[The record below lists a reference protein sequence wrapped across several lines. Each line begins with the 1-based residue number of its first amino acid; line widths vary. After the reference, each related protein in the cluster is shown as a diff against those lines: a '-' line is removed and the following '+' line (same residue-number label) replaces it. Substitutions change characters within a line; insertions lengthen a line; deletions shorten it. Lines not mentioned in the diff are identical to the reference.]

1 MKWRWFLGWAC
12 VLSLILGSAS
22 SDEKARAAR
31 TDQWMEASDKVKIL
45 TTTAMIQQLVDM
57 VGQERVDCLSLITGA
72 IDPHRYELVKGD
84 REKIDRADAIIC
96 NGSGL
101 ECGASLRAAL
111 EKEQEVLFLGE
122 AIFSQHPDQAVWIE
136 GVIDPHIW
144 MDAELFSLG
153 VDPIVALL
161 TRKDPAG
168 AAVYRR
174 QGDEAQAALKAFS
187 RRMSEKMKR
196 VPQEKRFLITS
207 HDAFN
212 YFTRKY
218 LAEPGEKEWAQRT
231 LAPEGLVPEG
241 QLSVLD
247 LQRVCDFLCSHQL
260 GVVFSESNMSQS
272 ALKKVIAICHEQ
284 GLEVKL
290 ADAPLYGDAMGD
302 SGEESGA
309 YFRMV
314 EHNVDTLVSHLS
326 R

>member
-1 MKWRWFLGWAC
+1 MKWKQIGWAC
-12 VLSLILGSAS
+12 ALSLILGCAS
-22 SDEKARAAR
+22 PGEKERAMR
-31 TDQWMEASDKVKIL
+31 TDQWMQASGKVKIL
-45 TTTAMIQQLVDM
+45 TTTAMIQQLVQL

-72 IDPHRYELVKGD
+72 IDPHHYELVKGD
-84 REKIDRADAIIC
+84 REKIDRADVIIC
-96 NGSGL
+96 NGVGL

-111 EKEQEVLFLGE
+111 ERENKALFLGE
-122 AIFSQHPDQAVWIE
+122 AIFSEHPEQAIRIE

-144 MDAELFSLG
+144 MDAELFSFG
-153 VDPIVALL
+153 VDPIVELL
-161 TRKDPAG
+161 IRKDPAG

-174 QGDEAQAALKAFS
+174 QGDEAKAALQAFS
-187 RRMSEKMKR
+187 RRMSEKMKQ

-212 YFTRKY
+212 YFTKKY
-218 LAEPGEKEWAQRT
+218 LAEPGEEEWQRRT

-260 GVVFSESNMSQS
+260 AVVFSESNMSQN
-272 ALKKVIAICHEQ
+272 ALKKVIAICSEQ

-290 ADAPLYGDAMGD
+290 ADAPLYGDAMAER
-302 SGEESGA
+302 GEESGA

-314 EHNVDTLVSHLS
+314 EHNIDTLVSHLS
-326 R
+326 Q